1 MISVKPSFYDSFS
14 CIASTCRHSCCVGW
28 EIDIDQD
35 TRDWYEVRDG
45 EIGALLRRSISD
57 EPSPHFVLDASERC
71 PMLRDDGLCRL
82 ILELGEDALCDIC
95 ALHPRFFNSFPGREE
110 SGLGLCCEEVV
121 RLLLHTEEGFHLTV
135 RDDGQGGERDNWVEE
150 LAKHRDRAIEI
161 LSQSEKSLDARL
173 KEVFSLFGAVP
184 PAWNAGE
191 TKRLF
196 LSLEQM
202 DAHWAQCLYKLPD
215 SAGDDPLKG
224 REESRYAT
232 IFAYLLYRHML
243 CADSMDKARLLLCF
257 CAVST
262 GLVAALDDV
271 EPDDKDE
278 HLRLFSAEI
287 EYSDENVETICES
300 FRQ

>member
-1 MISVKPSFYDSFS
+1 MLTVRPDFYDDFQ
-14 CIASTCRHSCCVGW
+14 CLASRCRHSCCIGW
-28 EIDIDQD
+28 EIDVDADTLAAYQTLEGPLGDELREKIDPGP
-35 TRDWYEVRDG
+35 T
-45 EIGALLRRSISD
+45 
-57 EPSPHFVLDASERC
+57 PHFRLGEGERC
-71 PMLRDDGLCRL
+71 PFLRADGLCR
-82 ILELGEDALCDIC
+82 IIRELGEDSLCDIC

-150 LAKHRDRAIEI
+150 LAKHRDRAIEL

-232 IFAYLLYRHML
+232 IFAYLLYRHMI
-243 CADSMDKARLLLCF
+243 CADSIDKARLLLCF